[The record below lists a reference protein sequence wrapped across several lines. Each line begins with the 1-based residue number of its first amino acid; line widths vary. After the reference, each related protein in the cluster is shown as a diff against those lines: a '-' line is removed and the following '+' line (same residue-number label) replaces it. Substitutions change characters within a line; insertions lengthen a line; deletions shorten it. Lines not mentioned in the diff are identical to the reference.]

1 MSASTKPEGHHLY
14 KSVTGRWRCWKD
26 FRTSFQYDHLNRT
39 MFNCHSFEFFVPE
52 ITSKLNIYYWNLLSP
67 FTFVNWWKLPLNP
80 PFLKER
86 WKVFAKRKGV
96 EIKCCYTVIL
106 QRMTH
111 LLMDL
116 WYKVS
121 TYLSQSIIRHLMIRT
136 DFCSLL
142 LSYYIFL
149 HVDIIFQTNQPH
161 KCIDHRN
168 KYRVLKNIL

>member
-1 MSASTKPEGHHLY
+1 
-14 KSVTGRWRCWKD
+14 
-26 FRTSFQYDHLNRT
+26 

-52 ITSKLNIYYWNLLSP
+52 ITSKWNIYYWNLLSP
-67 FTFVNWWKLPLNP
+67 FTFVNWCKLPLNP

-86 WKVFAKRKGV
+86 WKVFAKSKGV
-96 EIKCCYTVIL
+96 EIKCCYTFVFQGVIW
-106 QRMTH
+106 MMAH

-121 TYLSQSIIRHLMIRT
+121 TYLSQSIICHLMTRS
-136 DFCSLL
+136 DSCFLL

-149 HVDIIFQTNQPH
+149 HVGIIFQTNQPH

-168 KYRVLKNIL
+168 KYRVLKNIYKMSTVTD